1 MHRARKNTAPRRNH
15 ASFLCLNKKADPPM
29 VKPLKKK
36 ARKKKSAPRKDASQI
51 ALSAV
56 EKAIGGKLA
65 NRPK

>member
-1 MHRARKNTAPRRNH
+1 
-15 ASFLCLNKKADPPM
+15 M